1 MRWKNIPD
9 KRWNFDFADVELSGD
24 TLTVNSLIN
33 YKDLEKKYKDLIKD
47 LNDENQNTLKDT
59 FAKKRIREEK
69 INFLNKDELVEFF
82 NRIAVREGVEVGA
95 PVAAAATVGVS
106 AEMATP
112 TTEEQEAIE
121 SKYLVKIV
129 ETVDFKQ
136 KHDGEIIESTVNGQ
150 IAVINDA
157 EKSRIWD
164 IDIELAGG
172 ESTDLKEKKFHI
184 PDLEPQEEWTK
195 DYKISVSAEDKPPVV
210 IAEKVD
216 TFPDSEEES
225 NTFVLTEEGKAQE
238 VNFIISMENTS
249 DSTVTAVE
257 LAKMI
262 PEDLKDFK
270 VSDESKGK
278 ASKDDIEGVDAII
291 WKVEELE
298 AGETAE
304 LKLRAKVEI
313 REIKTLTSGELKVKY
328 MLEAGTYSGL
338 KPEFVDGLSEE
349 IFYVDRDERDD
360 QPDMWDCQFI
370 FENRSEFPMTLQKFQ
385 FISGDENTEFEV
397 VAVEPNAVVNPKTEY
412 VSEPWDLESE
422 DEPSFSEIVEYTV
435 IPRTEERLSM
445 STSMQPLDL
454 QILAV
459 EGIKDFSKNVLRSY
473 RAETL
478 DATIIATIK
487 GDAPIDIIKLTDTI
501 PADFRNPEKSEL
513 EISFDIK
520 GAKKP
525 VPIEDFS
532 VSFEPDLGPDDIS
545 TERKMIIEVKDVLEN
560 TGAMIDNS
568 TINVKYPLNAI
579 RPAKNAKYDAPV
591 LFQGYTKPA
600 GGILE
605 AYIEPEPITV
615 VHERRRTRIGKSVRP
630 GAEKDEYSILL
641 LYKNKG
647 DSPKTNIKISDFV
660 PIHFKILEASM
671 EYESTGKDDGTLL
684 TWTIEEIAPGQ
695 EVEITYSIHGEGA
708 DYSLKHIEARAF
720 K

>member
-1 MRWKNIPD
+1 
-9 KRWNFDFADVELSGD
+9 RWNFDFADVEISGN
-24 TLTVNSLIN
+24 TLIVNSLIN
-33 YKDLEKKYKDLIKD
+33 YKDLEKRYKDLTKN
-47 LNDENQNTLKDT
+47 LNDENQDTLKNA
-59 FAKKRIREEK
+59 FAKKRIREE
-69 INFLNKDELVEFF
+69 NVSFLNKDELVEFF
-82 NRIAVREGVEVGA
+82 NRIAIREGVEIGA
-95 PVAAAATVGVS
+95 PVAVAATVSRGIPT
-106 AEMATP
+106 EMATP
-112 TTEEQEAIE
+112 TTEGQEAIE
-121 SKYLVKIV
+121 SKYIVKIA

-164 IDIELAGG
+164 IDIELVGG

-184 PDLEPQEEWTK
+184 PDLEPQESWAK
-195 DYKISVSAEDKPPVV
+195 DYAIKITPEDKPPIV
-210 IAEKVD
+210 ITEKVD
-216 TFPDSEEES
+216 TFPETEEES
-225 NTFVLTEEGKAQE
+225 NIFVLSEEGKVQE
-238 VNFIISMENTS
+238 VNFVITMENTS
-249 DSTVTAVE
+249 DSTVALVE
-257 LAKMI
+257 LAKII
-262 PEDLKDFK
+262 PEDFKDFK

-278 ASKDDIEGVDAII
+278 AKKDDVEGVDAIV

-304 LKLRAKVEI
+304 LKLKTKVEPS
-313 REIKTLTSGELKVKY
+313 EIKTLTSGELKIKY

-338 KPEFVDGLSEE
+338 KPEFIDGLSEE

-412 VSEPWDLESE
+412 VSETWDLESE

-445 STSMQPLDL
+445 SSTLQALDL

-459 EGIKDFSKNVLRSY
+459 EGIKDFSKNVLKSY
-473 RAETL
+473 RAEAL
-478 DATIIATIK
+478 DATIIATIR
-487 GDAPIDIIKLTDTI
+487 GDAPIDIIKLEDTI
-501 PADFRNPEKSEL
+501 PTDFRNPEKSEL

-520 GAKKP
+520 GQKKP
-525 VPIEDFS
+525 VPVEDFS
-532 VSFEPDLGPDDIS
+532 LSFEPDLGPDDIS
-545 TERKMIIEVKDVLEN
+545 AERKMIIEVRDVLEN
-560 TGAMIDNS
+560 TGAMIDQS
-568 TINVKYPLNAI
+568 TINVKYPLNAV
-579 RPAKNAKYDAPV
+579 RPAKDARYDAPV
-591 LFQGYTKPA
+591 LFQGYTKPV

-630 GAEKDEYSILL
+630 GVEKDEYSILL
-641 LYKNKG
+641 LYINKG
-647 DSPKTNIKISDFV
+647 DSTKTNIKISDFV
-660 PIHFKILEASM
+660 PINFKILESNM
-671 EYESTGKDDGTLL
+671 EYESTSKDDGTLL
-684 TWTIEEIAPGQ
+684 TWTIEEIQPGQ

-708 DYSLKHIEARAF
+708 DYTLKHIEARAF